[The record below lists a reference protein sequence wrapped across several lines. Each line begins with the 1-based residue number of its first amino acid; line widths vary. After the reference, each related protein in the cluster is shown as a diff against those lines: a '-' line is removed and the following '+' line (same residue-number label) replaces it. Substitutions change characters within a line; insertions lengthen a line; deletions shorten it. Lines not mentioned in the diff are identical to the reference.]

1 MLITTNPWC
10 AIMIGLLGVGWLTLI
25 APVTAQEAA
34 PEVESSAATP
44 AVTIAPAV
52 TTDQPSNGTPALVAP
67 EETTAA
73 TATETS
79 AETGSASADPTTAAA
94 TDATTN
100 QGATASVS
108 PFFTEPQP
116 TSTNISALGI
126 NGLPAVTNAPL
137 PDPRTGDAPGWWF
150 EAARKQGG
158 EHPAFLG
165 VRFADVSRAIIIE
178 TPNRKL
184 TVGQPLVYRLWVC
197 NDLPQAMVCRI
208 EYAVR
213 KGEIVISQTNTLN
226 FMVQGSEAQ
235 AVDRFK
241 QSTDSLAPG
250 TYTIDATLRDQTGK
264 LLHHMTEPFELTAPK
279 SP

>member
-1 MLITTNPWC
+1 M
-10 AIMIGLLGVGWLTLI
+10 GWLTLV

-34 PEVESSAATP
+34 PEAEPPVATP
-44 AVTIAPAV
+44 AVMTAPAV
-52 TTDQPSNGTPALVAP
+52 ANDQPSDGTSALVAP
-67 EETTAA
+67 AETTAV
-73 TATETS
+73 TATETN
-79 AETGSASADPTTAAA
+79 AETGSASADPTTASA
-94 TDATTN
+94 TNATTN
-100 QGATASVS
+100 QVATLSVS
-108 PFFTEPQP
+108 TPAIEPQP
-116 TSTNISALGI
+116 AATNISALGI

-137 PDPRTGDAPGWWF
+137 PDPRAGDAPGWWF

-158 EHPAFLG
+158 EYPAFLG
-165 VRFADVSRAIIIE
+165 IRFADVSRAIIIE

-197 NDLPQAMVCRI
+197 NDLPQAIVCRV

-213 KGEIVISQTNTLN
+213 KGEIVISQTNALN
-226 FMVQGSEAQ
+226 FMVKGSEAQ

-241 QSTDSLAPG
+241 QSTDALAPG

-264 LLHHMTEPFELTAPK
+264 LLHHMTETVELTAPK